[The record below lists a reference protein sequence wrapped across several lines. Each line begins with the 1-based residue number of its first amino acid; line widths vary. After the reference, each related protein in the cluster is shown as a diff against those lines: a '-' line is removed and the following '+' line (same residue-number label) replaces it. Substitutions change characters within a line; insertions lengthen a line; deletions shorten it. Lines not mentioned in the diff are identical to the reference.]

1 MLSALDRN
9 ERIRRENVMKRRI
22 LLLTMV
28 VVLALLTVLAALPA
42 GAALWRL
49 AVKEA
54 ATAAGERVLLS
65 EIAAP
70 QGEVPAD
77 AWASLGA
84 TPLWFSPETV
94 GRQVVIPAAK
104 VLEGLRYYLRDAPVE
119 YALPSQLT
127 LVRGGRV
134 LTGEELRTM
143 AVEALTPK
151 IAALGGEARLVSVSV
166 PDRLFFDDQATG
178 VTVDAPEVSGGK
190 VAFRFVVAGPGA
202 RILQQVPAEAV
213 VEHFARVPVAI
224 KLINPRDGAAVEQIA
239 YLWERKN
246 MAGIKGR
253 VFDPGSGLWR
263 ARRGVGAGQVIM
275 ADDMEPMPLIL
286 RGEQVHLLYEGKGVR
301 LSLLAEAMTDGAV
314 GGKITVKNPRSSR
327 EIIGTVRDKSTVV
340 VR

>member
-1 MLSALDRN
+1 
-9 ERIRRENVMKRRI
+9 MKRRI
-22 LLLTMV
+22 LLLAMV
-28 VVLALLTVLAALPA
+28 AALTLLSVLVAFPA

-49 AVKEA
+49 AVKDA

-65 EIAAP
+65 EIATP
-70 QGEVPAD
+70 QGDVPAD

-119 YALPSQLT
+119 FALPTQLT
-127 LVRGGRV
+127 LARGGRV

-151 IAALGGEARLVSVSV
+151 VAALGGEARLVSVSV

-178 VTVDAPEVSGGK
+178 VVVEAPEITAGK
-190 VAFRFVVAGPGA
+190 TTFRFVVAGPGA

-213 VEHFARVPVAI
+213 VEHIARVPVAI

-239 YLWERKN
+239 YILERKN

-253 VFDPGSGLWR
+253 VFDPGNGLWR

-286 RGEQVHLLYEGKGVR
+286 RGEQVHLLYEGRSVR
-301 LSLLAEAMTDGAV
+301 LTLLAEAMTDGSI
-314 GGKITVKNPRSSR
+314 GGKITVKNPKSSR
-327 EIIGTVRDKSTVV
+327 ELVGIVRDKNTVV
-340 VR
+340 VAR